1 MDFANRVV
9 TQMPLTELWSGEGVL
24 DARPAERVGEA
35 DIKRLLRDGSTFVVV
50 DVGRPLKWTSEA
62 DRFAFWKAEVKGHLV
77 SPDMD
82 SFCLDDYADGHCYTA
97 TVWRGTSPAPV
108 IVLEMYH

>member
-1 MDFANRVV
+1 MDLADRVV

-24 DARPAERVGEA
+24 DACPAETVGEA
-35 DIKRLLRDGSTFVVV
+35 DIERLLRDGSTFVVV

-62 DRFAFWKAEVKGHLV
+62 DRFAFWKAEVKCHLV

-82 SFCLDDYADGHCYTA
+82 FFRLDDYADGYCYTA

-108 IVLEMYH
+108 IVLEMHH